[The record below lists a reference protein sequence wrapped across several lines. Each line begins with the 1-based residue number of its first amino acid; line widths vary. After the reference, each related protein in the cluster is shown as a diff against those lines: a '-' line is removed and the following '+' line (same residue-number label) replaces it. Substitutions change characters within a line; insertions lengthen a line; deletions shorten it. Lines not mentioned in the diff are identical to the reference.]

1 MITLFST
8 PKDFIGI
15 FKNIQ
20 LNALRS
26 WRALS
31 PDIQIIIL
39 GDSEGSR
46 EAADEIQAEYIEDV
60 QCSPRGVPILSD
72 LFRKADKLAKYPIL
86 TFINADIIL
95 PDNFLSAIEIS
106 TNTFSKFLMV
116 GHRWDMDV
124 DTLINFNIKTEYN
137 LFWERVKTDS
147 NKHACTGIDYFVYK
161 RNQWGKLPDFVIGR
175 PGYDNW
181 LIWKAR
187 RSLIPVVDAS
197 ESVKVIH
204 QNHYYNLKNT
214 IKNPS
219 LVQDYK
225 SHPMLNSIEGK
236 INKKLHKGRTLNLLD
251 ANYKIIDGEI
261 NKNISKEFIIR
272 NLHRL
277 PIIFPEFSI
286 PIKIYRR
293 LYKQYF

>member
-8 PKDFIGI
+8 PKNFTGI
-15 FKNIQ
+15 FKIIQ
-20 LNALRS
+20 INALRS

-31 PDIQIIIL
+31 PDIQIIIF

-86 TFINADIIL
+86 TFINSDIIL
-95 PDNFLSAIEIS
+95 PDNFLMNVDIS
-106 TNTFSKFLMV
+106 SKAFTKFLMI

-124 DTLINFNIKTEYN
+124 DKLINIHDKIDYN
-137 LFWERVKTDS
+137 LFWRRVKTES
-147 NKHACTGIDYFVYK
+147 IQHACTGIDYFVYK
-161 RNQWGKLPDFVIGR
+161 RNQWGKIPDFVIGR

-181 LIWKAR
+181 LIWKTR
-187 RSLIPVVDAS
+187 RKLIPVIDAS
-197 ESVKVIH
+197 EAVIVVH
-204 QNHYYNLKNT
+204 QNHDFIFHNLTADPKIVPEPDGIMNRK
-214 IKNPS
+214 I
-219 LVQDYK
+219 Y
-225 SHPMLNSIEGK
+225 EGK
-236 INKKLHKGRTLNLLD
+236 TLNLLD
-251 ANYKIIDGEI
+251 SNYQISEGEI
-261 NKNISKEFIIR
+261 HKKKSHEFIIR

-293 LYKQYF
+293 LYKQFF

>member
-1 MITLFST
+1 MITLFAT
-8 PKDFIGI
+8 PKNFTGI
-15 FKNIQ
+15 FKIIQ
-20 LNALRS
+20 QNALRS

-31 PDIQIIIL
+31 PDIQIIIF

-72 LFRKADKLAKYPIL
+72 LFRKADKLSKYPIL

-124 DTLINFNIKTEYN
+124 DTLINFDNKTEYN

-161 RNQWGKLPDFVIGR
+161 RNQWGKLPDFVIGM

-181 LIWKAR
+181 LIWRAR
-187 RSLIPVVDAS
+187 RSRIPVIDATK
-197 ESVKVIH
+197 ELIAVH
-204 QNHYYNLKNT
+204 QNHDYNLERLFEPDG
-214 IKNPS
+214 I
-219 LVQDYK
+219 
-225 SHPMLNSIEGK
+225 LNRK
-236 INKKLHKGRTLNLLD
+236 IHKDRTLNLLD
-251 ANYKIIDGEI
+251 TNYQISEGKI
-261 NKNISKEFIIR
+261 NKNNSKEFIIR
-272 NLHRL
+272 NLHKL

>member
-8 PKDFIGI
+8 PKNFTGI
-15 FKNIQ
+15 FKIIQ

-31 PDIQIIIL
+31 PDIQIVIF

-72 LFRKADKLAKYPIL
+72 LFRKADKLSKYPIL

-124 DTLINFNIKTEYN
+124 DTLINFDNKTEYN

-181 LIWKAR
+181 LIWRAR
-187 RSLIPVVDAS
+187 RSRIPVIDATK
-197 ESVKVIH
+197 ELIAVH
-204 QNHYYNLKNT
+204 QNHDYNLERLFEPDG
-214 IKNPS
+214 I
-219 LVQDYK
+219 
-225 SHPMLNSIEGK
+225 LNRK
-236 INKKLHKGRTLNLLD
+236 IHKDRTLNLLD
-251 ANYKIIDGEI
+251 TNYQISEGKI
-261 NKNISKEFIIR
+261 NKNNSKEFIIR
-272 NLHRL
+272 NLHKL